1 MKWMMGNR
9 WVNMTKI
16 SKIIKDISTPI
27 VLILISVVVFMFSEI
42 VISSPGIAPSGL
54 VGWKFI
60 FGFQASIGSVE
71 YSTNSVTGFGLSFV
85 LLLIPIFSLAGIILL
100 ILELFDIV
108 FPYSRLVIFILFLL
122 VGILCFLPIQFA
134 NYNRVVEDSFRFIR
148 LDSSDLYLY
157 FGGYISGLLALIS
170 AIMVGYNI
178 IIPKK

>member
-1 MKWMMGNR
+1 
-9 WVNMTKI
+9 MTKI

-42 VISSPGIAPSGL
+42 VISSPGIAPSCL